1 MFLHFGKSM
10 LSLNME
16 RPTQESS
23 QKLPR
28 RLSGLFRNIAD
39 LHAHIGTS
47 IPPSVYWHIAQS
59 EGYKLPKRDYHEF
72 VNFVVLDPHH
82 KSTLKEYLD
91 SVYHPILDK
100 LSSGS
105 IALEKGVYETMSGAY
120 RSNNITLLELRGN
133 PMKHNREG
141 EVDLDHVIM
150 AMLRGM
156 ERALLEYPK
165 LHAGIIFCLDR
176 QFSIKK
182 NTIIVEKAIKYHSR
196 GVVGVDFSN
205 YDKGTFFFKDYE
217 ALLNRARDAGL
228 KITSHSG
235 ETDSDNDMW
244 DCIKYARPNRIGHG
258 IKAAYDKTL
267 MKELSKQNIVLEV
280 CPLSNIMTRAVKDD
294 AEMRFILQTLFEN
307 GVKVTINTDWP
318 EMIKD
323 AHLVKQ
329 YEYLETNKILSREQ
343 IEQTIKWSFESTFI
357 NLKNKHGNLYL

>member
-1 MFLHFGKSM
+1 MTFIYLIYFCNLLLHFGKM
-10 LSLNME
+10 LLLLNME
-16 RPTQESS
+16 RPPQ
-23 QKLPR
+23 
-28 RLSGLFRNIAD
+28 LFRNIAD

-59 EGYKLPKRDYHEF
+59 EGYKLSKRDYHEF
-72 VNFVVLDPHH
+72 VDFVVLNPSH

-120 RSNNITLLELRGN
+120 RSNNVTLLELRGN
-133 PMKHNREG
+133 PMKHNRDG
-141 EVDLDHVIM
+141 EVDLDHAIM

-165 LHAGIIFCLDR
+165 LRAGIIFCLDR
-176 QFSIKK
+176 QFTVKK
-182 NTIIVEKAIKYHSR
+182 NAIIIEKAIKYRSR

-205 YDKGTFFFKDYE
+205 YDRGTFHFKDYE
-217 ALLNRARDAGL
+217 TLLENARKSGL

-244 DCIKYARPNRIGHG
+244 DCIKYAKPHRIGHG
-258 IKAAYDKTL
+258 IKAAYDKKL
-267 MKELSKQNIVLEV
+267 MKILKEKDIVLEV
-280 CPLSNIMTRAVKDD
+280 CPLSNLMTKAVKDND
-294 AEMRFILQTLFEN
+294 ELRFILQTLFEN
-307 GVKVTINTDWP
+307 GVKITINTDWP

-329 YEYLETNKILSREQ
+329 YEYLETNNILTRKQ

-357 NLKNKHGNLYL
+357 NLDNKNGNLYL

>member
-1 MFLHFGKSM
+1 
-10 LSLNME
+10 ME
-16 RPTQESS
+16 RPTQASPS
-23 QKLPR
+23 TTTR
-28 RLSGLFRNIAD
+28 HLSGFFSNIAD

-72 VNFVVLDPHH
+72 VDFVVLNPNH

-120 RSNNITLLELRGN
+120 RSNNVTLLELRGN
-133 PMKHNREG
+133 PMKHNKDG
-141 EVDLDHVIM
+141 EVDLDHAIM

-176 QFSIKK
+176 QFSVKK
-182 NTIIVEKAIKYHSR
+182 NSIIVEKAIKYQSR
-196 GVVGVDFSN
+196 GVVGIDFSN
-205 YDKGTFFFKDYE
+205 YDTGVFHFKDY
-217 ALLNRARDAGL
+217 AHLINKARKHGL
-228 KITSHSG
+228 KVTSHSG
-235 ETDSDNDMW
+235 ETDDTNDMW
-244 DCIKYARPNRIGHG
+244 ECVKYAKPDRIGHG
-258 IKAAYDKTL
+258 IKAAYDKKL
-267 MKELSKQNIVLEV
+267 MKVLSEKNIVLEV
-280 CPLSNIMTRAVKDD
+280 CPLSNLMTKAVKDND
-294 AEMRFILQTLFEN
+294 ELRFILQTLFEN
-307 GVKVTINTDWP
+307 NVKVTINTDWP

-329 YEYLETNKILSREQ
+329 YEYLEKNNILTRSQ
-343 IEQTIKWSFESTFI
+343 IKQTIKWSFESSFI
-357 NLKNKHGNLYL
+357 NLNNKNGNLYL